1 MNCTIGAET
10 RHLFDKHNTLKAI
23 VRYLPWCLLKVSV
36 LYFTFDQTK
45 CTYICNSLQ
54 VTKPVPLFHWHSIG
68 WFFFSS
74 SSSFY
79 FIQNAADFVY
89 FHFLNIIERFIKLP
103 IYFPS
108 SRWANAHRMILGL
121 KRAENVKLLRI
132 EIIMKQKHRYI
143 EVANV
148 LKGKSRKII
157 HINYDEVHEI
167 LTV

>member
-68 WFFFSS
+68 WFFFLLLLLFI
-74 SSSFY
+74 SFRTPPIS
-79 FIQNAADFVY
+79 FIFIFSILLNVSLNCLY
-89 FHFLNIIERFIKLP
+89 IFHHHAERTHIEW
-103 IYFPS
+103 Y
-108 SRWANAHRMILGL
+108 WVWNEL
-121 KRAENVKLLRI
+121 KMLSFWE
-132 EIIMKQKHRYI
+132 
-143 EVANV
+143 
-148 LKGKSRKII
+148 LK
-157 HINYDEVHEI
+157 
-167 LTV
+167 